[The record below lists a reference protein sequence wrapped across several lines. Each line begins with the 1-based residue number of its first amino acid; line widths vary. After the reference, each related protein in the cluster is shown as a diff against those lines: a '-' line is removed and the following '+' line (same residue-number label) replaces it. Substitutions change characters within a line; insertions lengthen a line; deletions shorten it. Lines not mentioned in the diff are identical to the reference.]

1 MNLQFI
7 ISPAARADAMGV
19 QRSLETGSPG
29 AGRRFRDDLE
39 QSWRYI
45 MQFPGGC
52 RIRYRHYRFMP
63 LGTFNYH
70 VINSISSERIIV
82 HSIRHMHQQPLKHY
96 FGA

>member
-1 MNLQFI
+1 
-7 ISPAARADAMGV
+7 
-19 QRSLETGSPG
+19 
-29 AGRRFRDDLE
+29 
-39 QSWRYI
+39 
-45 MQFPGGC
+45 
-52 RIRYRHYRFMP
+52 MP